1 MDKKHPLIGQN
12 FTYKNGDESLEAV
25 CVAVKAGPM
34 VADWNSPVGNVQVTS
49 TIKLQLKPANG
60 SPKFWTAPMI
70 YSAA

>member
-1 MDKKHPLIGQN
+1 MNKKHPLIGQG
-12 FTYKNGDESLEAV
+12 FTYQNGNDSLEAV

-34 VADWNSPVGNVQVTS
+34 VADANSPVGNVKVKS
-49 TIKLQLKPANG
+49 TIQLQLKPANG